1 MKHLNSKSVIF
12 LLILCIA
19 SCLDNTKELTNNKK
33 DVMPIKNELPD
44 NCFKKLNLPFKS
56 DDIDFKYDSLG
67 YAILNENQC
76 CNSEKLK
83 VHFGNNNKIFPVG
96 MLNSK
101 NYNFYILGQNNLG
114 EENLEPTIYGY
125 TFTHEGK
132 KIDSLELQINQLWD
146 YSRRKTF
153 SLSLNMEFT
162 ILDAVVIKDLSTK
175 NAETKK
181 NTEKYKIDENG
192 NILKK

>member
-1 MKHLNSKSVIF
+1 MKYLNSKSVFF
-12 LLILCIA
+12 LFILCIT
-19 SCLDNTKELTNNKK
+19 SCLDNAKKLTNNKK
-33 DVMPIKNELPD
+33 DAMPIKNELPD
-44 NCFKKLNLPFKS
+44 NCFQKLNLPFKS
-56 DDIDFKYDSLG
+56 DDIIFKYDSLG
-67 YAILNENQC
+67 YAILNENHW
-76 CNSEKLK
+76 CNPEKFK

-125 TFTHEGK
+125 TFTDKGK

-153 SLSLNMEFT
+153 SLSLDMEFT
-162 ILDAVVIKDLSTK
+162 ISDAVTLTDLSTK
-175 NAETKK
+175 NAQTKK
-181 NTEKYKIDENG
+181 NVEKYKIDENG
-192 NILKK
+192 NFLKK